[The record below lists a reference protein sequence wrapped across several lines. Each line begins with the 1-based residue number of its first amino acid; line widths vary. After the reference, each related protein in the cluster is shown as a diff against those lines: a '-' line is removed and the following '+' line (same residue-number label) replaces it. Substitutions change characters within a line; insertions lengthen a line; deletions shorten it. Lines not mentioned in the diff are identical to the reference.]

1 MLGTFAMKPK
11 GTMSARAAGLAAA
24 LNSRGWDIRIATVPW
39 DNPDEA
45 GRRYSLNGVPVV
57 NTAHIS
63 PNLAPFAVREL
74 LSIANA
80 FKPDLVHLFKPKG
93 FGDLAARILRLRGT
107 PVLVDMDDWEGD
119 GGWNDRLPYSTIQR
133 RVFQWQETSWPRMAN
148 GVTVASRALEQ
159 YALDLGSSPDK
170 VLYLP
175 NMLTGER
182 VAQLDGPNLTT
193 GDRYP
198 SLKTDDPANRV
209 LLYTRFVETTPEFIL
224 DFLHELVTR
233 RRGVNLVVAG
243 RSSNGTVERRIRA
256 AAESAGVADRIDWLG
271 WIDPAD
277 LGWITRQ
284 CDVALVPFDD
294 SLINRAKCS
303 IKLLELL
310 ATGIPVVASSVGEN
324 REYILRF
331 GGGLLAR
338 QGDVEEHVDRTLE
351 LLGSGSTRESRRRDR
366 DMTWNLFLSQVEE
379 LYSRTLPSHPFI
391 P

>member
-159 YALDLGSSPDK
+159 YALDLGSSSDK

-224 DFLHELVTR
+224 DFLRELVTR